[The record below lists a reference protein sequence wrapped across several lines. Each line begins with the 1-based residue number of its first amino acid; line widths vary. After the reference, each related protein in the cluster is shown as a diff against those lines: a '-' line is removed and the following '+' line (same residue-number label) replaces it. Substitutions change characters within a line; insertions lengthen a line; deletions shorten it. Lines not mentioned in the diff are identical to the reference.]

1 MAFNGNLIPWRWH
14 RQSVPARR
22 EDGEWSGFNSVQQEM
37 NRVFEDFFTGFQWP
51 MPVGEGKNVFDPRLD
66 VTETEKELSITVEL
80 PGMDEKDID
89 LSLSNNALT
98 IKGEKKEE
106 KENRTHGHYRIE
118 RTYGSF
124 QRTIP
129 VPCEIES
136 DKVEATFKKGVL
148 SITLPKN
155 QQEKCAG
162 KKINIK
168 LE

>member
-1 MAFNGNLIPWRWH
+1 MAFNTRLIPWRL
-14 RQSVPARR
+14 SRR
-22 EDGEWSGFNSVQQEM
+22 NFPIHKEDGEFPFSV
-37 NRVFEDFFTGFQWP
+37 FDDLFTNWQWP
-51 MPVGEGKNVFDPRLD
+51 TVTQAFEGKNIFEPRLD
-66 VTETEKELSITVEL
+66 VTETEKELKVTVEL

-98 IKGEKKEE
+98 IKGEKREE
-106 KENRTHGHYRIE
+106 KEDRTHGHYRIE
-118 RTYGSF
+118 RSYGSF

-129 VPCEIES
+129 MPCEIDG

-155 QQEKCAG
+155 EQGQCQS

-168 LE
+168 S